1 MSKIYLTMDTSYF
14 ISFAAVL
21 GMFLFVIYTISK
33 SQKKA
38 RVKELHYRSMPIKK
52 TKSYLWN

>member
-1 MSKIYLTMDTSYF
+1 MDTSYF